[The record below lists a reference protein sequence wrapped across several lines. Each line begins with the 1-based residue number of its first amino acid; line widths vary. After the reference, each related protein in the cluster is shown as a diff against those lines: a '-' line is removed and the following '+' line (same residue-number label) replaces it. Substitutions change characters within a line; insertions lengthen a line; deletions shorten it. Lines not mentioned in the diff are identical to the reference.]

1 MGERKM
7 STEEAIT
14 QDHAGLKKTYRKGR
28 LWYPLLFIVS
38 SVVITTNAVVS
49 GSDDVLFIVATELVI
64 SLLAW
69 GHYSAATERD
79 VLAVEF
85 ANASKHV
92 DFLLE
97 HPHHGNGS
105 WQWDEIAQESYIA
118 WPDEDERTN

>member
-1 MGERKM
+1 VSEWKM
-7 STEEAIT
+7 NTEDAIT
-14 QDHAGLKKTYRKGR
+14 QDHAGLKKTYRKSR

-38 SVVITTNAVVS
+38 SVVIATNAIVS
-49 GSDDVLFIVATELVI
+49 GSEDMFFIIATELVI

-92 DFLLE
+92 DFLIE
-97 HPHHGNGS
+97 HPSNGNGS
-105 WQWDEIAQESYIA
+105 WQWDEISQENYIA